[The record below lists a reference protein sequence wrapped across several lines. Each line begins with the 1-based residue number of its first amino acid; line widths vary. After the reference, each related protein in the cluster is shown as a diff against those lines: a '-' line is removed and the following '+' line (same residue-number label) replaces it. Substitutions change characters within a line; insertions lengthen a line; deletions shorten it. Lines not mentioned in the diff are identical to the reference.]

1 MSNPLCSSEC
11 WAFAQKA
18 VQHMKKNKTNQLN
31 QNKQFN
37 KTILRLRNNT
47 NLSIVQLRACGICIW
62 FPWLSWPLTCGIL
75 LLRPLQHNHI
85 TTDVHCSFP
94 NAYMI
99 NTGGQNMI
107 FDLITSALICHLKIN
122 KIRDMQRYARE
133 KVWDN
138 IFWGK
143 SSPHYIKCMRAT
155 QNIAGIFLHQG
166 WPQWSHVSMHCWE

>member
-1 MSNPLCSSEC
+1 MKWGQFSPIQKKNFEFSNFQIRAWAGHEHKGTNVQAVRQEWMSNPLYSSEC

-47 NLSIVQLRACGICIW
+47 NLSIVPLRACDICIW
-62 FPWLSWPLTCGIL
+62 FPWLSWPLTRGIL

-107 FDLITSALICHLKIN
+107 FDLITSALICHLKN
-122 KIRDMQRYARE
+122 K
-133 KVWDN
+133 
-138 IFWGK
+138 
-143 SSPHYIKCMRAT
+143 
-155 QNIAGIFLHQG
+155 
-166 WPQWSHVSMHCWE
+166 